1 MENYLGDNV
10 HGGEVIVEYENDDY
24 EDQLPG
30 ADTQIQLNNDF
41 VANEQ
46 QFIDNDASNIWMF
59 KILTSY
65 TIQITNC

>member
-46 QFIDNDASNIWMF
+46 QFIDNDANNIWMF